1 MVKEKGDWASYQ
13 GESGREKCFS
23 GSWRQNP
30 GQPEDE
36 ERVGGDRVCV
46 DTGKPAALCSP
57 SKHRAPPSGSALM
70 SPLSDFDLL
79 VSLL

>member
-13 GESGREKCFS
+13 GESGRGKCFS

-46 DTGKPAALCSP
+46 DTGKEGYDGQ
-57 SKHRAPPSGSALM
+57 R
-70 SPLSDFDLL
+70 
-79 VSLL
+79 SLGRM